1 MSTFFVWQTNNFG
14 PINCGISRV
23 AIEIKNENEKLLMRL
38 NPRCP
43 ELRGAANPHQ
53 ARYHCLFAVPIR
65 RSSMP
70 GHRGF
75 RLAKLGRNIKSSFF
89 SEMTVKT

>member
-1 MSTFFVWQTNNFG
+1 M
-14 PINCGISRV
+14 C
-23 AIEIKNENEKLLMRL
+23 L

-43 ELRGAANPHQ
+43 ELRGAANPNQ
-53 ARYHCLFAVPIR
+53 ARCHCLFAVTTR

-75 RLAKLGRNIKSSFF
+75 RMEKLGRNIIF
-89 SEMTVKT
+89 SKDCEDLDFNI